1 MYYVSIQVVGPLGP
15 NDSFTKA
22 DYQLLA
28 SVESSQYTQSLVELV
43 NDLTI
48 EGLDAD
54 NDTSSFRSELH
65 MKLASLLLSQPKRRR
80 LADLPTL
87 KTEHRYIGSTIMVYA
102 IAVTKLTF
110 QHYHTFILDFKWRGF
125 FFIASFR
132 INRKICKE

>member
-1 MYYVSIQVVGPLGP
+1 MYIYLYYSYVSIQVVGPLGA
-15 NDSFTKA
+15 NDSFTMA

-54 NDTSSFRSELH
+54 DDTSTFRSELH

-80 LADLPTL
+80 LADLPKL
-87 KTEHRYIGSTIMVYA
+87 KTEHRYMYMVIVEA
-102 IAVTKLTF
+102 LLWCTLLLLQICFTMF
-110 QHYHTFILDFKWRGF
+110 QHY
-125 FFIASFR
+125 
-132 INRKICKE
+132 